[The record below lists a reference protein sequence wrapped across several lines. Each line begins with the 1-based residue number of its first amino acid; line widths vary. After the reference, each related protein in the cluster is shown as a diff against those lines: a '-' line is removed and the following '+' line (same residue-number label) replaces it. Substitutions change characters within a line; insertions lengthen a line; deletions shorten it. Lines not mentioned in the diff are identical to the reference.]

1 MGKNTL
7 SGRQE
12 ILGLKKNREKLSN
25 CKSRKTLDK
34 LCGVVVEFLGLE
46 ILKKGWK
53 KIYHK

>member
-12 ILGLKKNREKLSN
+12 ILGLKNNREKLSN

-34 LCGVVVEFLGLE
+34 LCGVLVEFLDLE